1 MKKVSVA
8 ITNDYCM
15 QSLFLYGTRNE
26 DGTDD
31 FGLFCWF
38 SYCWDEDLGVIC
50 AIGGDKRTKANI
62 LREGRFSANL
72 VTEELLRFADYCGLV
87 EGNSGE
93 KRFEG
98 VQIDSGAVLDVPTI
112 AESPVTFE
120 LEVKKSF
127 EQADGCITFICKI
140 VNVLM
145 REDLAASS
153 ASAGS
158 RIDGPDVGPAVPPEE
173 RMKAVHPVLTTVGRY
188 FSLDGRF
195 LGKWHDLPEE
205 IKTYAGR

>member
-1 MKKVSVA
+1 MKKVSVS
-8 ITNDYCM
+8 ISNDYCM

-38 SYCWDEDLGVIC
+38 SYCWDKDLGVIC

-62 LREGRFSANL
+62 LRTGKFSANL
-72 VTEELLRFADYCGLV
+72 VTEELLHFADYCGLV

-93 KRFEG
+93 KKFAG
-98 VQIDSGAVLDVPTI
+98 VQIESGAVLDVPTI

-120 LEVKKSF
+120 LEVKKSI

-140 VNVLM
+140 ANVLM

-153 ASAGS
+153 SSAGN
-158 RIDGPDVGPAVPPEE
+158 RIDGPEASPAVPPEE
-173 RMKAVHPVLTTVGRY
+173 RMKTVHPVLTTVGRY

-195 LGKWHDLPEE
+195 LGKWHDLPE
-205 IKTYAGR
+205 K